1 MRPILGSDCLSL
13 GCKVINTKRFF
24 WWIIAFSTITLQ
36 CAQTNLVER
45 KIVKLNSNES
55 LPHQATNAVIV
66 KENQLLS
73 SPKKGNSEHI
83 EWQSPLDDK
92 NAPCYTNS
100 TKNEIVCLGPG
111 FNDVQLRKWF
121 AAFSKT
127 LSINYSYNPYSISIN
142 LRDLVLLESK
152 VFAGIS
158 FTTIF
163 LRGNNLTY
171 IDRDAFYGSENSV
184 QSLYIYR
191 TKLSSSEPKYDFFA
205 AVRTLNN
212 LNKLTIASNLLST
225 IPDR

>member
-1 MRPILGSDCLSL
+1 MKLFLDVRNLSL
-13 GCKVINTKRFF
+13 GCQNLKAKRRF
-24 WWIIAFSTITLQ
+24 WWIIAFSIIITLQ
-36 CAQTNLVER
+36 CAQTKQVFVKKNLEESP
-45 KIVKLNSNES
+45 LPQTSN
-55 LPHQATNAVIV
+55 PVIV
-66 KENQLLS
+66 KENRLLS
-73 SPKKGNSEHI
+73 SPKTGNSEHI

-111 FNDVQLRKWF
+111 FNDNQLRKWF
-121 AAFSKT
+121 SSFSKT

-142 LRDLVLLESK
+142 LRDLVALESK

-158 FTTIF
+158 FNTIF
-163 LRGNNLTY
+163 LRGNNFTY

-212 LNKLTIASNLLST
+212 LNKLTIASNLLLA